1 MDPEAKRSDWK
12 RRDVW
17 LGALF
22 VSVGVM
28 STLFAILAFDHDVPS
43 FFWWTC
49 AWGSRRLLDCP
60 PDQPMQRPVFG
71 RR

>member
-49 AWGSRRLLDCP
+49 AWVGPLFLLLGTNAVIRSLLSRK
-60 PDQPMQRPVFG
+60 
-71 RR
+71 